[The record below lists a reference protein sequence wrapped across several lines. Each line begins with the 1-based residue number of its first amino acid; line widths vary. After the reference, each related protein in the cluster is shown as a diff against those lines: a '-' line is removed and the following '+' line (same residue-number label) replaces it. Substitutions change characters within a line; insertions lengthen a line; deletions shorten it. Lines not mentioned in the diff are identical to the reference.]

1 MVLHQCIRPRVGAH
15 APGYHGNPRAPDLIS
30 GDASKGYSGHQ
41 FSDALERPFLHLF
54 FFSRR
59 PWWGNDRG
67 AYIAALLVMSSSLMV
82 TNTAAGSHSLGRRS
96 ELKVTIAME
105 NAPGDAG
112 DFIGERN
119 R

>member
-1 MVLHQCIRPRVGAH
+1 MRWKDHFPISSFSLA
-15 APGYHGNPRAPDLIS
+15 DL
-30 GDASKGYSGHQ
+30 GG
-41 FSDALERPFLHLF
+41 
-54 FFSRR
+54 
-59 PWWGNDRG
+59 GNDRG

-96 ELKVTIAME
+96 DLKVTIAME